1 MTREGAYLLV
11 GSRNAWLVCSLEGR
25 VQRELLVRVIVK
37 LEGVGDA
44 RARARERG
52 AGLTQ
57 LGSKLASYTI
67 PRACQHTF
75 A

>member
-1 MTREGAYLLV
+1 M
-11 GSRNAWLVCSLEGR
+11 EGR

-37 LEGVGDA
+37 LESVGDA